1 MTHEHAL
8 ERLDDFA
15 CGELP
20 DIERVRVQ
28 RHVDGCGECQAEVRL
43 IQSLLAEAAAL
54 PRGIAP
60 PRDLWAGIAARLETP
75 ATPILVADEPVEETK
90 VEETKVIPFAPV
102 RRRWQ
107 PPTWA
112 LQIAAAL
119 VLVVGSSAI
128 TARMVRQQGV
138 QAGGPVALNPVSV
151 TPGTG
156 STAQG
161 AADPAAARPVSA
173 TAPVGAE
180 GRSGAAQTAF
190 AAFRPAERSYQT
202 AIADLQQALETKRGE
217 MAPETVETLERNLRI
232 IDAAIAESRAALEK
246 DPNSRELTQML
257 GATYDAKVKVLRQA
271 VEI

>member
-28 RHVDGCGECQAEVRL
+28 RHVEGCAECQAEVRE

-60 PRDLWAGIAARLETP
+60 PRDLWAGIAARLEAP
-75 ATPILVADEPVEETK
+75 ATPVLVAEEPAEA

-102 RRRWQ
+102 RRGWR

-128 TARMVRQQGV
+128 TSRIVRQQ
-138 QAGGPVALNPVSV
+138 QPQPGGPVALTPVSV
-151 TPGTG
+151 NPAAGG
-156 STAQG
+156 PAVQG
-161 AADPAAARPVSA
+161 AADPAAARPVS
-173 TAPVGAE
+173 TTTPAPVA
-180 GRSGAAQTAF
+180 GRGGTAQTAF

-257 GATYDAKVKVLRQA
+257 GATYDAKVKVLRRA